1 MIGVARGR
9 YAAMMR
15 SALPLDGAAAHQ
27 PDAGTRVYLPT
38 RACQLRRALSSQP
51 RTLWLSQAHALVMH
65 DLARMQEA
73 HERADAA
80 HVSDAHEPMADS
92 RWAVAAVV
100 TRVLTWA

>member
-1 MIGVARGR
+1 
-9 YAAMMR
+9 MMR

-38 RACQLRRALSSQP
+38 YARLPVAPRAFIPTAH
-51 RTLWLSQAHALVMH
+51 TGGLSQAHALVAH
-65 DLARMQEA
+65 GLARTQEA

-92 RWAVAAVV
+92 RSAGAAVV